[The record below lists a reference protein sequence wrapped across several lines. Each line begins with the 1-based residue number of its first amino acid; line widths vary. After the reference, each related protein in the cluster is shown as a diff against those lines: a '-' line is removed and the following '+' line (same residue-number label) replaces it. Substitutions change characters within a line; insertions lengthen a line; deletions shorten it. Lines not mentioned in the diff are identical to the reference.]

1 MTNWA
6 VGKQSVREKS
16 FCIFYKTNT
25 VLVSAKPKY
34 YIKMN
39 FLKKGQFT
47 ADDPA
52 LKCLTYLYLFPVE
65 ANNKWCP
72 LVSRF
77 ILSILARLFLL
88 QLHSFILNIFQPFVL
103 YFFSK
108 LKRTNTGSVLINRI
122 LSR

>member
-1 MTNWA
+1 MPVPMTNWA

-72 LVSRF
+72 RVSKFF
-77 ILSILARLFLL
+77 ILAGLSLW
-88 QLHSFILNIFQPFVL
+88 QLHSFILNIFQPPIL
-103 YFFSK
+103 FF
-108 LKRTNTGSVLINRI
+108 
-122 LSR
+122 

>member
-47 ADDPA
+47 ADDPS
-52 LKCLTYLYLFPVE
+52 LNCLTYYTCFQWRQKINGAHV
-65 ANNKWCP
+65 
-72 LVSRF
+72 LVDFSS
-77 ILSILARLFLL
+77 LS
-88 QLHSFILNIFQPFVL
+88 
-103 YFFSK
+103 
-108 LKRTNTGSVLINRI
+108 
-122 LSR
+122 